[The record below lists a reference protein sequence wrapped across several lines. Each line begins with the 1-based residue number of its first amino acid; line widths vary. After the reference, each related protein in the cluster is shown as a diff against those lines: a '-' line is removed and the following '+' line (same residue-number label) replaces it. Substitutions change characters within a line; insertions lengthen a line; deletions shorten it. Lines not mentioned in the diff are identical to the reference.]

1 MRTTKKI
8 RDSYVLKH
16 FLFLVIFS
24 VTVNHYTTVRF
35 SFWSFEDEVEEN
47 WVSSGR
53 QGLTVRYILKYFQ
66 QTCTIKPEK
75 QREVEVGLRPS
86 MPSHDSSIFVD
97 FRGEMVNNVIWKVA
111 PKAFNGE
118 RYSRNSPFV
127 FVGGHPRSGTTLMRS
142 MFGRLTVAPYNGHF
156 CPCRS
161 FSLFSLS
168 LSVLEMVISTVRS
181 TLNFN

>member
-1 MRTTKKI
+1 MRTAKKI

-16 FLFLVIFS
+16 VLFLVIFS

-35 SFWSFEDEVEEN
+35 TFG
-47 WVSSGR
+47 SSGDEGR
-53 QGLTVRYILKYFQ
+53 AKFLSGRWYILKYLQ

-111 PKAFNGE
+111 PKEFNGE

-156 CPCRS
+156 CSCRS
-161 FSLFSLS
+161 FHSHFLS
-168 LSVLEMVISTVRS
+168 WKW
-181 TLNFN
+181 